1 MNLFSGV
8 VLLGVIL
15 AVLTV
20 GIWWKKGNVL
30 EILVLGVVYWFCA
43 WIVAGMGLFVLDE
56 FRLFRC
62 ACAAAGLITLTGIGA
77 VLVRRKRDAVP
88 WRELV
93 QVSWDIKSCWI
104 PILVCCC
111 GAVLVAVKH
120 GFFGM
125 GQDEGVYQTVAIN
138 LMNGITD
145 RQQDF
150 TEYHLL
156 SAEQQSAFTESILH
170 RLIGYDIG
178 SYEYPPT
185 VYDNDVSPVSGIYHG
200 IPTFAS
206 ILAMWGT
213 VFGMAQMQGVQTLFY
228 FCTIFLVFFTC
239 RNLKLRSGTSLLAC
253 VVTAASPIVV
263 WVAKSALTEGFLG
276 VIMVLF
282 LYFLTDQ
289 EHPERQWMSILPV
302 AVFGC
307 FHVSIYTMIPM
318 FVILYG
324 GMYWFTR
331 RKCFAVLMPVTVLGY
346 LVSFFAMRHVQP
358 FYTMNNYSPI
368 FGLGVTQK
376 DLPWFVPTVCAAALV
391 FCGIYLWAVR
401 RFVHR
406 KYAHLSPEN
415 YLERFRD
422 TKTGFFLIEALLIP
436 LVVYILIKCFTSDSP
451 WAVFRGTAFWG
462 YVCNTGYFL
471 LAAAWILCV
480 LRPRFY
486 LESPQRLVMLVTAF
500 YCVLFYAAFLRFEV
514 QYFYY
519 YGRYL
524 APFIPVAALFGA
536 MTIDRLRARVTLP
549 VMAAGLAAV
558 APYDRFLAVTKD
570 DTRLEWDV
578 LEETAAQ
585 LTAEDCVIV
594 DSDAMWTLYL
604 PLRAMTGAAAY
615 PVLGNDLAAQA
626 EELSQTYDTVY
637 YIGKGEWTEAF
648 DDQFQLIYSNE
659 VTQYNDDNVSSRGKL
674 SPLPLGYQVTEDT
687 VTMYRYLSEQL
698 EYPAAE
704 CASEEYRGFGML
716 EQDFC
721 WSNTKDAAVRCQL
734 SSADYTLTISMGCL
748 MPLETLEL
756 ETYSVTVLINEKTA
770 GTVTVEEANNGESLS
785 LEIPAELVKDGQNI
799 VTLQCDLWK
808 AERVAAGDA
817 RELGFPLESL
827 VFTPMA

>member
-62 ACAAAGLITLTGIGA
+62 ACATAGLIFLTGIGA
-77 VLVRRKRDAVP
+77 VLVRRKRDAIP

-93 QVSWDIKSCWI
+93 QTSWDIRPHWI

-111 GAVLVAVKH
+111 GAVLIAVKH

-138 LMNGITD
+138 FMNGITD

-150 TEYHLL
+150 AEYHLL
-156 SAEQQSAFTESILH
+156 SDEQQSAFTESILH

-178 SYEYPPT
+178 THEYPPT

-213 VFGMAQMQGVQTLFY
+213 IFGMAQMQGVQTVFY

-239 RNLKLRSGTSLLAC
+239 RNLKLRSCTSLLAC
-253 VVTAASPIVV
+253 AVTAASPIVV

-318 FVILYG
+318 FVVIYG

-368 FGLGVTQK
+368 FGIGITQK
-376 DLPWFVPTVCAAALV
+376 ELPWFVPLVCAVALV
-391 FCGIYLWAVR
+391 LCGIYIWAVR

-406 KYAHLSPEN
+406 KYAHLSPEG
-415 YLERFRD
+415 YLERFRS
-422 TKTGFFLIEALLIP
+422 TKTGFFLIEALLIL
-436 LVVYILIKCFTSDSP
+436 LVLFILVRCFMADSP
-451 WAVFRGTAFWG
+451 LATFRGTAFWG
-462 YVCNTGYFL
+462 YVCNTGFFL
-471 LAAAWILCV
+471 LAAAWILGV

-486 LESPQRLVMLVTAF
+486 LESPQRLVVLVTAF

-524 APFIPVAALFGA
+524 APFIPVAALFGG

-549 VMAAGLAAV
+549 VMAAGLVAV
-558 APYDRFLAVTKD
+558 APYDRFLAVMKD

-585 LTAEDCVIV
+585 ITSEDCVIV

-615 PVLGNDLAAQA
+615 PVLGDDLAAQA

-648 DDQFQLIYSNE
+648 DDQFQLVYSND
-659 VTQYNDDNVSSRGKL
+659 VTQYNDDNVSGRGRI
-674 SPLPLGYQVTEDT
+674 SPLPLEYQITEDT
-687 VTMYRYLSEQL
+687 VTMYRYLSERL
-698 EYPAAE
+698 EYPAEE
-704 CASEEYRGFGML
+704 CAAEEYRGFGSL

-721 WSNTKDAAVRCQL
+721 WSNTEDAAVRCQL
-734 SSADYTLTISMGCL
+734 SSEDYTLTITMGCL
-748 MPLETLEL
+748 MPLEALEL
-756 ETYSVTVLINEKTA
+756 ESYPVTVQINGETA
-770 GTVTVEEANNGESLS
+770 GTVTVDESNNGESLS
-785 LEIPAELVKDGQNI
+785 LDIPAELVQDGQNI
-799 VTLQCDLWK
+799 VTLHCDLWK

-827 VFTPMA
+827 VFTPIA